1 MILIL
6 VGLFGLIYFGGAL
19 LVLSLIGIRKRVRF
33 VNGYDSELET
43 DLLAMI
49 KE

>member
-6 VGLFGLIYFGGAL
+6 VGLFGLIFIGGVL
-19 LVLSLIGIRKRVRF
+19 INLSLIGIRQRVRF

-49 KE
+49 SK

>member
-6 VGLFGLIYFGGAL
+6 VGLFGLIYLGGVL
-19 LVLSLIGIRKRVRF
+19 LVLSLIGIRKQVRF

-43 DLLAMI
+43 DWLAMSN
-49 KE
+49 

>member
-6 VGLFGLIYFGGAL
+6 VGLFGLIFIGGVL
-19 LVLSLIGIRKRVRF
+19 LVLSLIGIRQRARF
-33 VNGYDSELET
+33 VNGYDSDLET

-49 KE
+49 KG